1 MSDFRD
7 QLDADMEDVFLNV
20 DEFAE
25 MITWTPKGGEAA
37 TITALVRRSRLSTR
51 PTDGSVALSWPV
63 TITVR
68 RLDVEPFNRNGDTV
82 SVSEVYGGT
91 PVTWRASH
99 LIAQN
104 PTALTIGLS
113 K

>member
-7 QLDADMEDVFLNV
+7 QLDADMTAVFLNP

-25 MITWTPKGGEAA
+25 AVTWTPKGGAGES
-37 TITALVRRSRLSTR
+37 INALVNRERLTTR
-51 PTDGSVALSWPV
+51 PTDGGVALSWAL
-63 TITVR
+63 TITVKR
-68 RLDVEPFNRNGDTV
+68 GDVEPFNRNGDTV
-82 SVSEVYGGT
+82 SVAEVYGGT

-104 PTALTIGLS
+104 PTSLTIGLS